1 MSLDNIGGIIGAITS
16 GMHGVKKSTIG
27 DLEVDAITSRTTN
40 FTSEVSEYPVE
51 DGFPISDHVTRKPL
65 TLSMEVI
72 CTPSPVDG
80 TAGLLSILGAANER
94 KNNAANTMYGVA
106 NKIQEIY
113 KRGEP
118 VTIRTPD
125 SIYHNMVMTHAPLAR
140 KVEDGIC
147 YRLQL
152 EFTQVRIV
160 TPKTATVG
168 DDVKGKTGTS
178 EVNAGSAMTHDI
190 GTGVEMINN
199 EPIIAM
205 DSTEAGLNVAGLIT
219 SGMAQRATAA
229 AFDAYAAYK
238 STIRKG
244 VIVH

>member
-1 MSLDNIGGIIGAITS
+1 MNLDNIGGIIGAITS
-16 GMHGVKKSTIG
+16 GMHGAKKSTIG
-27 DLEVDAITSRTTN
+27 DLEVDAITSRTAN

-80 TAGLLSILGAANER
+80 TAGLFSILGAANER

-118 VTIRTPD
+118 ITIRTPD

-152 EFTQVRIV
+152 EFTQVRIIA
-160 TPKTATVG
+160 PKTATVG

-190 GTGVEMINN
+190 GTGVQMINN

-219 SGMAQRATAA
+219 SGMTQRAAA
-229 AFDAYAAYK
+229 AALDVYAAYK